1 MQRCSLISGFRT
13 NFLQQSMKDG
23 FKLNDG
29 KSVVFMFE
37 FFRVKMSNILTVV
50 GWTKAFLKMSLWDV
64 RKVVSILTLKKTI
77 L

>member
-1 MQRCSLISGFRT
+1 
-13 NFLQQSMKDG
+13 MKDG